1 MKTSY
6 IIRIS
11 SLGAALLFVS
21 CGGMQGPMTTAATT
35 GAGAAIGNSLDNGGV
50 GGTVLGAVAGYAGG
64 VALEKAAKKS
74 EAAHYATGYDKGRS
88 DSTKLL
94 YWAQRDAHARKA
106 GESNLEKRFYEIPVP
121 AHITGDG
128 VLVEPHNRV
137 VEVVE

>member
-1 MKTSY
+1 MKTNY
-6 IIRIS
+6 LTITVTAGI
-11 SLGAALLFVS
+11 ALLLAS
-21 CGGMQGPMTTAATT
+21 CSGMQGPITTAATT
-35 GAGAAIGNSLDNGGV
+35 GVGAAVGNSLDDGGV

-64 VALEKAAKKS
+64 VALEKAGKKS
-74 EAAHYATGYDKGRS
+74 EQAQYANGYDKGRS

-106 GESNLEKRFYEIPVP
+106 GDKNLEKRFYEIPVP

>member
-1 MKTSY
+1 MNRNDLTMT
-6 IIRIS
+6 I
-11 SLGAALLFVS
+11 LTGTTLLLVS
-21 CGGMQGPMTTAATT
+21 CSGMQGPLTTAATT
-35 GAGAAIGNSLDNGGV
+35 GAGAAIGNSLDDGGG
-50 GGTVLGAVAGYAGG
+50 GGTVLGAIAGYAGG
-64 VALEKAAKKS
+64 VALDNAGKKS
-74 EAAHYATGYDKGRS
+74 QKEHYATGYDKGRS

-137 VEVVE
+137 IEVVE